1 MSDATNELKA
11 ALRKDLDALRSL
23 RDELCVQATLAKA
36 EARTEWT
43 RLEGRFQL
51 LQEELGRV
59 QNHSKST
66 LQEIESKISVL
77 AEELKRG
84 YDSIRRAFQQ

>member
-23 RDELCVQATLAKA
+23 RDELRVQATLAKA
-36 EARTEWT
+36 EAHTEWT
-43 RLEGRFQL
+43 RLESRFEL

-59 QNHSKST
+59 QNHSKGT
-66 LQEIESKISVL
+66 LQEIEGKIGVL
-77 AEELKRG
+77 VDELKRG

>member
-23 RDELCVQATLAKA
+23 RDELRVQASLAKA

-43 RLEGRFQL
+43 RLESRFEL

-59 QNHSKST
+59 QNQSKGT
-66 LQEIESKISVL
+66 MQEIEAKVGVL
-77 AEELKRG
+77 VEELKRG
-84 YDSIRRAFQQ
+84 YDRIRHAFQQ